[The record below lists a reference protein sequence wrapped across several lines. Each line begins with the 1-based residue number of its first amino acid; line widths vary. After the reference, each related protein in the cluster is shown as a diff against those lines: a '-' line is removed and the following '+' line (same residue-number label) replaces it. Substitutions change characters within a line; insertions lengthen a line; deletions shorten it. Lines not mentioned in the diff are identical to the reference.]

1 MIHSIGTAFADVA
14 GKKCGLNSVPQ
25 LITTMKHHDGLI
37 NVKECGVHPVFSGLV
52 SVLQGVELNLE
63 LKLDFGVKM
72 NLAIDIMNHKDV
84 DEYKLLVALE
94 NGFELD
100 DQLKM
105 DFESRSRAVLM
116 LIGKESSGTE
126 TKLPAQECDS
136 SEKCSCSCGCLLE
149 SRCPWVLMEINHDL
163 EW

>member
-1 MIHSIGTAFADVA
+1 
-14 GKKCGLNSVPQ
+14 GKEVGNTSTWHYNAIRDLNSDPIFAWYDP
-25 LITTMKHHDGLI
+25 LHWDSICRL
-37 NVKECGVHPVFSGLV
+37 FSGLV

-116 LIGKESSGTE
+116 LIRKESSATE

-136 SEKCSCSCGCLLE
+136 SEKCSCSCDCLL
-149 SRCPWVLMEINHDL
+149 
-163 EW
+163 